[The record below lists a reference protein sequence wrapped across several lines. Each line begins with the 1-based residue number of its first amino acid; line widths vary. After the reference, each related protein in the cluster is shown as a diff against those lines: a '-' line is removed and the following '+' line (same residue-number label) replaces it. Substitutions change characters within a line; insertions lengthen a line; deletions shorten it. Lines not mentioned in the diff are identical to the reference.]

1 MDYNKEKALEETME
15 ESKKEILAQ
24 LYALR
29 AGMSYVSEL
38 KDDYDICAQCYAD
51 NVKEIEDKAGIEIFD
66 EISQCSDVA
75 DRLDQAVK
83 TVEQRRRHAET
94 ERDRVEKQTK
104 DVLAEVNSK
113 YAKAV
118 KHDKKWNNF
127 DRALKIIGI
136 IGLILLILTLLVSI
150 AYGIYGIVVGW
161 SEESPLW
168 RGREV
173 ADSIMITSAI
183 VTGCV
188 LVGGFI
194 LLILYPRLC
203 ENISYYLF
211 RSGTT
216 THELDCIAEK
226 AKEKR
231 KNAQDRYSDALQ
243 IEKEVG
249 ELSKRAAKAAEEYS
263 KENYLRKAAE
273 ADNAF
278 VSDYSGLL
286 DKRDWQYLDLVIFYY
301 ETGRADTIKEAL
313 QLVDNERRNAEV
325 ISTIQHAS
333 DTICGTINTSIRAL
347 GSAMTACFDRLSS
360 QINAGFA
367 ALSDSIGAV
376 NAQLG
381 QISAQNAA
389 LITGQQMQNALMAKA
404 STSSTQLAKDVSY
417 MTTLA
422 DQAEVRRRNGQ

>member
-1 MDYNKEKALEETME
+1 M
-15 ESKKEILAQ
+15 
-24 LYALR
+24 
-29 AGMSYVSEL
+29 
-38 KDDYDICAQCYAD
+38 
-51 NVKEIEDKAGIEIFD
+51 
-66 EISQCSDVA
+66 
-75 DRLDQAVK
+75 DQAVK

-94 ERDRVEKQTK
+94 ERDRVEKQTEE
-104 DVLAEVNSK
+104 VLADVNSE
-113 YAKAV
+113 YEKAV
-118 KHDKKWNNF
+118 KHDKKEQNF

-136 IGLILLILTLLVSI
+136 IGLILLILTLLASI

-173 ADSIMITSAI
+173 ADSILITSAI

-194 LLILYPRLC
+194 LVKVYPRLC
-203 ENISYYLF
+203 ENISYHLF
-211 RSGTT
+211 RPRITAS
-216 THELDCIAEK
+216 ELDRMARI
-226 AKEKR
+226 AKENR
-231 KNAQDRYSDALQ
+231 KKAQDRYSDALQ

-263 KENYLRKAAE
+263 KEKYLRKAAE
-273 ADNAF
+273 ADNVF
-278 VSDYSGLL
+278 VSNYSGLL

-325 ISTIQHAS
+325 ISTIRHAS
-333 DTICGTINTSIRAL
+333 DTICGTINSSIRAL

-367 ALSDSIGAV
+367 SLSDSIGAV

-389 LITGQQMQNALMAKA
+389 LITGQQMQNALIVKA